1 MIIGAF
7 EENGLT
13 NSETVLFARRF
24 LKEKRGGVMKELKR
38 QMCVWVWGGGGG
50 GGSRR
55 ESAVRAVIA
64 DWRDGSLVK
73 KKKKKK
79 KKSVQLSSVAMRSVV
94 CSLIEI

>member
-38 QMCVWVWGGGGG
+38 QMCVCVGG

-64 DWRDGSLVK
+64 D
-73 KKKKKK
+73 
-79 KKSVQLSSVAMRSVV
+79 
-94 CSLIEI
+94 